1 MNTNITFEERQLMSL
16 YNVSGTREGLIAEL
30 REMRGYLEEDE
41 TDLRDLT
48 DSALG
53 KLEKMTDTEYEGLD
67 LFPDFGE

>member
-16 YNVSGTREGLIAEL
+16 YNASGTREGLIAEL
-30 REMRGYLEEDE
+30 KEMRGYLEEDE

-67 LFPDFGE
+67 LFPDFEE